1 MDVGI
6 IDIGDVI
13 AVEAGIVVGV
23 VRHKIL
29 NHDGFVCS
37 SLERGGARL
46 FVCVCVG
53 GGNRAAL
60 LPRKRDCES

>member
-13 AVEAGIVVGV
+13 AVEACIVVGV

-37 SLERGGARL
+37 FLEREGMYDCL
-46 FVCVCVG
+46 CVCVLG
-53 GGNRAAL
+53 GEGTERL
-60 LPRKRDCES
+60 SFPRKRD